1 MITDMNVNPD
11 HPIPAQA
18 FTTFR
23 VPVGLMEASLILIVV
38 GLAGHTLW
46 EAMNATGSFTHAP
59 ALVRGAVVAGIVCV
73 AARCAWARLN
83 QWLRYGGHGAIGPA
97 IERIEP

>member
-1 MITDMNVNPD
+1 MITDMHVNPE

-18 FTTFR
+18 FTAFR
-23 VPVGLMEASLILIVV
+23 VPGGLLQVSLVLIVV

-46 EAMNATGSFTHAP
+46 EALTATGWFAHAP
-59 ALVRGAVVAGIVCV
+59 ALVRGAVGAGIVFL
-73 AARCAWARLN
+73 AARYAWARLS
-83 QWLRYGGHGAIGPA
+83 QWLRYGGGGAIGPA